1 MKDRKTIALV
11 LGIVFIVIDIVI
23 VIYLINLWFRLF
35 DSSIISKI
43 LVALTLI
50 SGFIFAWRQISWVQK
65 KWGQIP
71 WIAKQLKQ
79 E

>member
-35 DSSIISKI
+35 DSSILSKI
-43 LVALTLI
+43 LVVFTLI
-50 SGFIFAWRQISWVQK
+50 SGFIFTWRQISWIQK

>member
-1 MKDRKTIALV
+1 MKDQKTIALV

-35 DSSIISKI
+35 DLSIISKI

-50 SGFIFAWRQISWVQK
+50 SGFIFTWRQISWVQK

>member
-35 DSSIISKI
+35 DSSILSKI
-43 LVALTLI
+43 LVALTLV
-50 SGFIFAWRQISWVQK
+50 SGFIFTWRQLSWIQK